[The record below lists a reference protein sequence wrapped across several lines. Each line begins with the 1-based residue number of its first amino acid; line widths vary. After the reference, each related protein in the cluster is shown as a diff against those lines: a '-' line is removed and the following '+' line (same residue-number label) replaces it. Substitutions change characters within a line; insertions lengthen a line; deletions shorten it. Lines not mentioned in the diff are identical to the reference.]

1 MSERPESPTLGELL
15 GIDPWDE
22 IDRRLDIEMA
32 LDKLHPKYRNALI
45 LWGQGFPY
53 AEIAEQMGISYGSA
67 YNYVRSG
74 KKELNSLLS

>member
-1 MSERPESPTLGELL
+1 MSERPEPLTLGELL

-53 AEIAEQMGISYGSA
+53 AEIAEQMGIGKTTA
-67 YNYVRSG
+67 HRYVQAGRKALERSI
-74 KKELNSLLS
+74 S

>member
-1 MSERPESPTLGELL
+1 MSERPDLPTLGELL

-32 LDKLHPKYRNALI
+32 LDKMLPKYRNALV